1 MDLPTSNVPESNP
14 TIILIL
20 DRREDAIT
28 PLLNQ
33 VRKKKKNK
41 LILGNDS
48 LFSSSGPIRLWF
60 MN

>member
-33 VRKKKKNK
+33 VRKKKKK
-41 LILGNDS
+41 QTH
-48 LFSSSGPIRLWF
+48 PWK
-60 MN
+60 